1 MTCKCAFI
9 VYTSIMGDV
18 ELDDFINRLG
28 VEPGITD
35 GRLFY
40 GLSKR
45 KIDDDFQLS
54 VFVYESLSSII
65 HQAKELKKL
74 KDMYHC
80 FYELNIKFAHDEDES
95 YYFNNYTL
103 SDEIENFIKISET
116 NYNLEI
122 EEF

>member
-9 VYTSIMGDV
+9 VYTSIMGDT
-18 ELDDFINRLG
+18 ELDDFINKLE

-40 GLSKR
+40 GLRKV

-54 VFVYESLSSII
+54 LFIYESLSQII
-65 HQAKELKKL
+65 HKANELKKL
-74 KDMYHC
+74 KDYYHC

-95 YYFNNYTL
+95 YYYNNYSL
-103 SDEIENFIKISET
+103 SDEINEFIKITEA

-122 EEF
+122 EEM